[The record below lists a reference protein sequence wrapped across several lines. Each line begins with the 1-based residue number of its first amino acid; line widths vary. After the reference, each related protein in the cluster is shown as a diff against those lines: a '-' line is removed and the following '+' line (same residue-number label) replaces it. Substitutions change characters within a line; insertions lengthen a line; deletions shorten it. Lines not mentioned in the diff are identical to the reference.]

1 MKKRLALVS
10 AVLLAAVLPGCAK
23 SGTSSPVS
31 EPVRSMSVESA
42 ESSAA
47 SSQQSSPDVS
57 APDYDISAG
66 KYKRTDT
73 GTHYFEGEGTPFT
86 YTKIFD
92 EHDNCVLS
100 DDGYFVNT
108 YAYEYNSDGLVT
120 KRAYSSSNTCITYEY
135 SGSLL
140 VKECLYEDGK
150 LNRTKTFEYNEHGDE
165 TRVTIENASTGEVKP
180 GPLVEYEYG
189 ENGKWITRKYYKNNT
204 GELDSTE
211 TQSYD
216 EKDRVTSYTLEYDN
230 NKITEEY
237 KYDDRGN
244 KAEERR
250 LEVRNGATYSDRRS
264 VRVYDTKNREV
275 KYDGYIT
282 ENGTETLFE
291 HIEYE
296 YAEL

>member
-1 MKKRLALVS
+1 MKRRLTLVS
-10 AVLLAAVLPGCAK
+10 ALLLAAVLSGCAK
-23 SGTSSPVS
+23 SGTSSPPS
-31 EPVRSMSVESA
+31 EPERSMPVEIS
-42 ESSAA
+42 ESSVA

-66 KYKRTDT
+66 KYKRTAT
-73 GTHYFEGEGTPFT
+73 GTRYFEGEGMPFT
-86 YTKIFD
+86 STEIFD
-92 EHDNCVLS
+92 EYDNRVLW

-108 YAYEYNSDGLVT
+108 YTYEYNSDGLVT
-120 KRAYSSSNTCITYEY
+120 KRAYGSSNTCITYEY
-135 SGSLL
+135 AGSLL

-150 LNRTKTFEYNEHGDE
+150 LNKTKTFEYNEHGDE
-165 TRVTIENASTGEVKP
+165 MRTTVENASTGEVKP
-180 GPLVEYEYG
+180 GPLAEYEYG
-189 ENGKWITRKYYKNNT
+189 ENGKWITRKYYKNGT

-216 EKDRVTSYTLEYDN
+216 EKDNVTSYTLKYDN

-244 KAEERR
+244 KTEERR

-264 VRVYDTKNREV
+264 VRVYDMKNREV

-296 YAEL
+296 YADL